1 MRTFHF
7 VWHPGFG
14 ENIQVTRSE
23 YDRLKS
29 RSRSKSIG
37 YEEEISRFPSTT
49 MKFLSIQLDESS
61 NNTNTAAGLPSHQP
75 ISPT

>member
-1 MRTFHF
+1 MRTVHL
-7 VWHPGFG
+7 VWHSGFG
-14 ENIQVTRSE
+14 ENIKVTRSE
-23 YDRLKS
+23 FDRLKTK
-29 RSRSKSIG
+29 SRSKSIG
-37 YEEEISRFPSTT
+37 YEEEISSFPNTT